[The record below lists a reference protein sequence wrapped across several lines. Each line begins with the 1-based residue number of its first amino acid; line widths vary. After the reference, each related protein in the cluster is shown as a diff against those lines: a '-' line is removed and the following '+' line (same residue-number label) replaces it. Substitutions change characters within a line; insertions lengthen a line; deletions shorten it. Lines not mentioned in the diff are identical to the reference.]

1 MRAAVIK
8 GFTLVEL
15 IVTLSV
21 GSILLA
27 VAVPGYQTFVQ
38 NNRLTTQN
46 NSFASALMLAK
57 SEAVKRSSWVTV
69 CPSTSGTGC
78 TGGTTW
84 SGGWLIFA
92 DANNDK
98 IVNTGEEII
107 KVNAAIAGGN
117 TLTSGDKTT
126 ITFTGSGF
134 AQGSMDSFTLCDKR
148 GSAHSKK
155 LVLSNLGRLRA
166 ESGTG
171 TCA

>member
-46 NSFASALMLAK
+46 NNFASALMLAK

-92 DANNDK
+92 DADNDN
-98 IVNTGEEII
+98 VADAGEEII
-107 KVNAAIAGGN
+107 KVNAAMVGGN
-117 TLTSGDKTT
+117 TLTSGNPA
-126 ITFTGSGF
+126 ITFSGSGF
-134 AQGSMDSFTLCDKR
+134 SQGSNDTFTLCDKR
-148 GSAHSKK
+148 GSGHSKV

>member
-1 MRAAVIK
+1 MCASVNK

-27 VAVPGYQTFVQ
+27 VAVPGYQTLVQ

-78 TGGTTW
+78 TGGKSW
-84 SGGWLIFA
+84 AGGWLIFA
-92 DANNDK
+92 DTNNDK
-98 IVNTGEEII
+98 AVNTGEEVI
-107 KVNAAIAGGN
+107 KVNAAITGGN
-117 TLTSGDKTT
+117 TLTSGNTA
-126 ITFTGSGF
+126 ITFSGSGF
-134 AQGSMDSFTLCDKR
+134 SQGSNDTFTLCDKR

-155 LVLSNLGRLRA
+155 LVLSNLGRLRV

>member
-1 MRAAVIK
+1 MCTLNK

-15 IVTLSV
+15 MVTLSV

-27 VAVPGYQTFVQ
+27 VAVPSYQTFVQ
-38 NNRLTTQN
+38 NSRLTTQN

-57 SEAVKRSSWVTV
+57 SEAVKRSSWVAI

-84 SGGWLIFA
+84 SAGWLIFA

-98 IVNTGEEII
+98 AVSTGEEII
-107 KVNAAIAGGN
+107 KVNGAIAGGN
-117 TLTSGDKTT
+117 TLNSGNKTT

-134 AQGSMDSFTLCDKR
+134 SLGSADSFTLCDKR
-148 GSAHSKK
+148 GSTHSRK
-155 LVLSNLGRLRA
+155 LILNMQGRLRV
-166 ESGTG
+166 EKGTG